1 MTFYVYQRG
10 SPLADS
16 SWSLFSLLKV
26 KLSGGAATVQKGK
39 KKNNDLPG
47 GDAVQTPKWREI
59 PRAVSLTPG
68 PPENDLRTDCLER
81 MQRESFFQERN
92 YSQSS
97 SEQERALQDWG
108 ADPPVIMKSSKLW
121 SRCFVTLLLLS
132 QIWMRKCRRVL
143 RPTFHHNCC
152 YSWGG
157 LESCPRPGWGR
168 KEWGK
173 MAG

>member
-47 GDAVQTPKWREI
+47 GDAVQTPKWQEI

-68 PPENDLRTDCLER
+68 PPENDLHTDCLER

-97 SEQERALQDWG
+97 SEQERALQDWE
-108 ADPPVIMKSSKLW
+108 ADPPWNPASCGHGAP
-121 SRCFVTLLLLS
+121 SRCFCWVRHGFAS
-132 QIWMRKCRRVL
+132 A
-143 RPTFHHNCC
+143 
-152 YSWGG
+152 GG
-157 LESCPRPGWGR
+157 SSHPPFTTIAVIPG
-168 KEWGK
+168 E
-173 MAG
+173 A